1 MPQLN
6 LTIDKAF
13 QDLLKDNADAT
24 GTTPEDVI
32 RKAVATYDYLRKATV
47 GQNKSIAI
55 TNANEVVEQMVDL
68 PQ

>member
-6 LTIDKAF
+6 LKIDDAF
-13 QDLLKDNADAT
+13 QKVLQENADAT
-24 GTTPEDVI
+24 GTTPEEII

-55 TNANEVVEQMVDL
+55 TDPNDVVEKTVEL